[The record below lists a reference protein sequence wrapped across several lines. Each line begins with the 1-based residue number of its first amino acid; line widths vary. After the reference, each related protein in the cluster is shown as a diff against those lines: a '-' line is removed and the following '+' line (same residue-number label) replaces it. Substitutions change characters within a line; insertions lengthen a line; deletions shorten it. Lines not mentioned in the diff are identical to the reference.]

1 VRRGSL
7 KGYSGRINRVV
18 KIKGDRIEHFIHGT
32 PETTFEQALRN
43 NWPFEGHDVKKSKL
57 RIMTA
62 TGEDVTKSTLL
73 SHEGTVFVEFLP

>member
-1 VRRGSL
+1 MRRGSL

-32 PETTFEQALRN
+32 PETTFEQALRD
-43 NWPFEGHDVKKSKL
+43 NWPFEDHDVKSKL
-57 RIMTA
+57 RIMAA
-62 TGEDVTKSTLL
+62 TGEDVTKSTLS